1 MMPCSLYFYAVLIW
15 KIQQIFVSLEISV
28 SMRLSS
34 PGVDP
39 GFGKPVVFE
48 QNVLVQPLN

>member
-28 SMRLSS
+28 SMRLSFLE
-34 PGVDP
+34 VDP
-39 GFGKPVVFE
+39 DFGKPVVFE